1 MLERKQIMTKTK
13 LAAIVLGAG
22 KGTRMN
28 SSLPKVLMPLCNK
41 PMIRYI
47 IETMEKMNAD
57 KIITVIAPDG
67 ELVKKEV
74 APHKTCV
81 QKQQLG
87 TANAVL
93 AAREELQ
100 GFDGKVLV
108 IYGDS
113 PLTPISIYQKM
124 IQKCQEGYA
133 VVVLGFVPEDPAR
146 YGRLKIEN
154 GELIKIVEFKD
165 ASEEEK
171 QIRLCNSGIMCFD
184 GKTMLDIL
192 SQIKNENA
200 AQEYYLTDAIAIARQ
215 KGLKCAVVEC
225 NPEDVAGA
233 NTREELL
240 LLEKFLMEK
249 QGKNIA

>member
-1 MLERKQIMTKTK
+1 MTKTK
-13 LAAIVLGAG
+13 LAAVVLGAG

-28 SSLPKVLMPLCNK
+28 SDLPKVLMPLCNR

-47 IETMEKMNAD
+47 IDSMEEMKAD
-57 KIITVIAPDG
+57 KIVTVIAPDG
-67 ELVKKEV
+67 DLVKKEV
-74 APHKTCV
+74 APYKTCV
-81 QKQQLG
+81 QQQQLG

-93 AAREELQ
+93 AAKDELKD
-100 GFDGKVLV
+100 FDGNVLV
-108 IYGDS
+108 IYGDN
-113 PLTPISIYQKM
+113 PITPVPVYQKM

-133 VVVLGFVPEDPAR
+133 VVVLGFVPEDAAR

-165 ASEEEK
+165 ATEEEK
-171 QIRLCNSGIMCFD
+171 QIKVCNSGIMCFD

-192 SQIKNENA
+192 SQITNENA
-200 AQEYYLTDAIAIARQ
+200 AKEYYLTDAVAIARR

-225 NPEDVAGA
+225 RAEDVAGA
-233 NTREELL
+233 NTREELA
-240 LLEKFLMEK
+240 LLEKFLIER

>member
-1 MLERKQIMTKTK
+1 MTKTK

-28 SSLPKVLMPLCNK
+28 SDLPKVLMPLCNR

-47 IETMEKMNAD
+47 IDSMEEMKAD
-57 KIITVIAPDG
+57 KIVTVIAPDG
-67 ELVKKEV
+67 DLVKKEV
-74 APHKTCV
+74 APYKTCV
-81 QKQQLG
+81 QQQQLG

-93 AAREELQ
+93 AAKDELK
-100 GFDGKVLV
+100 GFDGNVLV
-108 IYGDS
+108 IYGDN
-113 PLTPISIYQKM
+113 PITPVPVYQKM

-133 VVVLGFVPEDPAR
+133 VVVLGFVPEDAAR

-165 ASEEEK
+165 ATEEEK
-171 QIRLCNSGIMCFD
+171 QIKVCNSGIMCFD

-192 SQIKNENA
+192 SQITNENA
-200 AQEYYLTDAIAIARQ
+200 AKEYYLTDAVAIARK

-225 NPEDVAGA
+225 RAEDVAGA
-233 NTREELL
+233 NTREELA
-240 LLEKFLMEK
+240 LLEKFLIER